1 VTQVDIDGINNLIR
15 KKRAWVTHSLIGYGY
30 EPGDG
35 IEGVVLSDLG
45 IDLPLL
51 TRGFEVA
58 EMPELASKGGCRAV
72 AIGVN
77 PAFDVSADDGT
88 SVAAEFFLP
97 KGCYATVLLR
107 EYMKD

>member
-1 VTQVDIDGINNLIR
+1 MTQVDIDGINNLIR
-15 KKRAWVTHSLIGYGY
+15 RKRAWVTHSLIGHGY

-35 IEGVVLSDLG
+35 IESVVLSDLG

-72 AIGVN
+72 VIGVD
-77 PAFDVSADDGT
+77 PAFDVSVDDGISIT
-88 SVAAEFFLP
+88 AEFFLP

-107 EYMKD
+107 EYMKE